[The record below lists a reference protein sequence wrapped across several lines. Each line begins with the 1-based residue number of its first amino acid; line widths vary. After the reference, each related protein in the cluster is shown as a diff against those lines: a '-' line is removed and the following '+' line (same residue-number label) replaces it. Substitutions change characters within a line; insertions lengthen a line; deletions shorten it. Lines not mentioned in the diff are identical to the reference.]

1 MRVWSRWQCFLFQA
15 KVVEDWFALFGRA
28 LLMALQSSSFL
39 TDILIYALRYRKPWG
54 TQSCKLH
61 QAMGLCMLFFVFPL
75 AWSSLPKV
83 WTENNFVHCIFKPR
97 SRRLGG
103 FLLCLRFINLFFFLV
118 LSVSRPKLPLGLL
131 SSPDDV
137 IISQL
142 QAISQLFSSNPP
154 SGAFCQVSKLT
165 IQREHGRLWE
175 MFIWSKL
182 GQNPSDIHVGTFAR
196 IKNLI
201 WDQLQATK
209 AEIIQ
214 S

>member
-1 MRVWSRWQCFLFQA
+1 M
-15 KVVEDWFALFGRA
+15 KIINRA
-28 LLMALQSSSFL
+28 AV
-39 TDILIYALRYRKPWG
+39 G
-54 TQSCKLH
+54 VH
-61 QAMGLCMLFFVFPL
+61 GLCSAFGFFF
-75 AWSSLPKV
+75 
-83 WTENNFVHCIFKPR
+83 FFKPR

-103 FLLCLRFINLFFFLV
+103 FLLCLRFIFFRFV
-118 LSVSRPKLPLGLL
+118 GNYIQTSA
-131 SSPDDV
+131 DDV

-142 QAISQLFSSNPP
+142 QAISQLFSSYPP

-165 IQREHGRLWE
+165 IQTEHGRLWE

>member
-1 MRVWSRWQCFLFQA
+1 MQRMWNKIPYNLGTEPTLNHAICIVSNLNCFRLMFFRKTLLPNIWKCFCERLRVKRARFLRLLNVLLNRA
-15 KVVEDWFALFGRA
+15 AVGWAVSCSAFG
-28 LLMALQSSSFL
+28 
-39 TDILIYALRYRKPWG
+39 
-54 TQSCKLH
+54 
-61 QAMGLCMLFFVFPL
+61 
-75 AWSSLPKV
+75 
-83 WTENNFVHCIFKPR
+83 
-97 SRRLGG
+97 
-103 FLLCLRFINLFFFLV
+103 LFFFRFV
-118 LSVSRPKLPLGLL
+118 GNYIQTSADDVPLGQL

-142 QAISQLFSSNPP
+142 WAISQLFSSYPP
-154 SGAFCQVSKLT
+154 SRAFCQVSKLT
-165 IQREHGRLWE
+165 IQTEHDRLWE

-201 WDQLQATK
+201 WDQSQATK

>member
-1 MRVWSRWQCFLFQA
+1 MQRMWNKISYNAGTEPTLNHAISIVSNLNCFRVMFFRKTLLLNILWCFCELLRV
-15 KVVEDWFALFGRA
+15 KRA
-28 LLMALQSSSFL
+28 RFLRLLNVL
-39 TDILIYALRYRKPWG
+39 
-54 TQSCKLH
+54 
-61 QAMGLCMLFFVFPL
+61 
-75 AWSSLPKV
+75 
-83 WTENNFVHCIFKPR
+83 
-97 SRRLGG
+97 
-103 FLLCLRFINLFFFLV
+103 FFLV

-142 QAISQLFSSNPP
+142 QAISQLFLSNPP

-182 GQNPSDIHVGTFAR
+182 GQNPSDIHVETFAR